1 MMRLLFLTNLYP
13 PNDPGGLEQVCYE
26 VATALTARGHTVQ
39 VLTSRDGRAAQDH
52 AEPGVTRS
60 LYLQA
65 DLDYY
70 QPLDFLTKH
79 AVRERSNRAEL
90 RKAIAATQPDVLVVW
105 GMWDLSP
112 ELAWRAEQWLPGRV
126 AYYLASYW
134 PMEPDVHERYWQLP
148 ANSAIGKALKWPV
161 SAVVTPILRRER
173 RSRAPELQHSRC
185 CSRYVRDTLVASG
198 ALPESAGIIYLGID
212 PSFDVRPVQAGGSGR
227 LRLLYFGSLFPHKGV
242 HTAIEALGLLKA
254 GGLIDGVDLTLLG
267 SGHPDYEEHLRRMV
281 TEQGLENLVHFV
293 PRVPRNEVPGWL
305 ARSDVFLFTSTWA
318 EPMARTVMEAMAAGL
333 LVIGSDVGG
342 QTEMLAHGENALTY
356 QPGDASGLASRI
368 AEAAA
373 DPARRE
379 RLAQAGQQMVHERF
393 TLYRMVDDLEEWL
406 EQLSS

>member
-1 MMRLLFLTNLYP
+1 MRLLFLTNLYP
-13 PNDPGGLEQVCYE
+13 PNDPGGLEQICHE
-26 VATALTARGHTVQ
+26 VATALIARGHAVQ
-39 VLTSRDGRAAQDH
+39 VLTSRDGRAAQDRS
-52 AEPGVTRS
+52 EPGVTRS

-70 QPLDFLTKH
+70 RPLDFLTKR

-90 RKAIAATQPDVLVVW
+90 RKAIETVRPAILVVW

-112 ELAWRAEQWLPGRV
+112 ELAWCAEQWLPGRV

-134 PMEPDVHERYWQLP
+134 PMEPDVHQRYWQLP
-148 ANSAIGKALKWPV
+148 ANSAVGKALKWPV

-173 RSRAPELQHSRC
+173 RAKAPELQHSRC

-198 ALPESAGIIYLGID
+198 ALPESAGLLYLGID
-212 PSFDVRPVQAGGSGR
+212 PSFSVCPVEAGETGR

-242 HTAIEALGLLKA
+242 HTAIEALGILKA
-254 GGLIDGVDLTLLG
+254 SGRLAGIDLTLLG
-267 SGHPDYEEHLRRMV
+267 SGHPDYEKHLRRMV
-281 TEQGLENLVHFV
+281 TEQGLENLVHSV
-293 PRVPRNEVPGWL
+293 PRVPRNEVPDWL

-333 LVIGSDVGG
+333 LVIGSEVGG

-356 QPGDASGLASRI
+356 QPGDAAGLADRI

-379 RLAQAGQQMVHERF
+379 RLAQAGQQMVREQF
-393 TLYRMVDDLEEWL
+393 ALCRMVDELEEWL